1 MACTP
6 RGRTSELGR
15 YNHLLLA
22 LGDARAFCQ
31 RQEEKMNRIPD
42 ELNESNVRQICSVL
56 ESLAKRPEISKKE
69 IEALETATIAILA
82 VNMGKATQ
90 RAYGQLLSA
99 HNGNIPDELRAK
111 LQSIGFDVDT
121 VHRDYIADTQ

>member
-1 MACTP
+1 MDGHEGLDRP
-6 RGRTSELGR
+6 RLVG
-15 YNHLLLA
+15 A
-22 LGDARAFCQ
+22 LDAYSASVILVFCQ
-31 RQEEKMNRIPD
+31 RPEDKMNRIPN

-56 ESLAKRPEISKKE
+56 ESLAKRPEISKEE
-69 IEALETATIAILA
+69 IEALETATIALMA

-90 RAYGQLLSA
+90 RAYGQLSSA